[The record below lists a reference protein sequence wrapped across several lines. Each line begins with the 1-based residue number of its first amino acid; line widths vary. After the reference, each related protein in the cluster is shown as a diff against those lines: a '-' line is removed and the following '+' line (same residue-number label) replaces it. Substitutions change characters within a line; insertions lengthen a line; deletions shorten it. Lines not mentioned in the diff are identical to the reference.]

1 MREREQASFWRENVI
16 AVVILLRGL
25 VRVATFQWQKQM
37 LEVLSLCDRERAVT
51 SFNKDDSTFLVN
63 QKYHEAFQGVYI
75 LKKKKKT
82 VVKSRTGSRF
92 RPRI

>member
-1 MREREQASFWRENVI
+1 MQSGE
-16 AVVILLRGL
+16 GL
-25 VRVATFQWQKQM
+25 
-37 LEVLSLCDRERAVT
+37 T

-75 LKKKKKT
+75 LRTREKT
-82 VVKSRTGSRF
+82 VVKSRTGSRS